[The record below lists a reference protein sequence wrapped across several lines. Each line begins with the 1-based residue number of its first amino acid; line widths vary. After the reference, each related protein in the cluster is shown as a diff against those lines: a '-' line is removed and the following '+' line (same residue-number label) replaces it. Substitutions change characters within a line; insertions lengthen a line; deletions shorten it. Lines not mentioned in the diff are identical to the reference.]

1 MIEMNSCF
9 VFSNSFFARTV
20 LKDLEYLLN
29 KSIDKIYLLRENHS
43 QDEIFYFNHCNY
55 NFKIQLVDTIEE
67 GILQSNIIVIS
78 KDDNIPLKYIDYV
91 TLQAQKQKKQCFCI
105 NNPWI
110 LETTEELGSFEW
122 NKNIPTILIMGV
134 GVSSQLFCMEM
145 LINKIL
151 SKNNIRFSQRYSEST
166 KQLLNQLPSKR
177 NLNPNVTY
185 SISDT
190 NNDSQINVITLC
202 LKNEIS
208 DIRFN
213 IDNIRRISPDFTVLQ
228 TNIDFD
234 QYHVAKGFMEYGGL
248 TMLDVIVKSNY
259 YSSGNYNV
267 LCKLHRES
275 TENVEYLHDNELE
288 KKLEFMIFSKLSL
301 PLNVIRK

>member
-110 LETTEELGSFEW
+110 SETTEELGSFEW